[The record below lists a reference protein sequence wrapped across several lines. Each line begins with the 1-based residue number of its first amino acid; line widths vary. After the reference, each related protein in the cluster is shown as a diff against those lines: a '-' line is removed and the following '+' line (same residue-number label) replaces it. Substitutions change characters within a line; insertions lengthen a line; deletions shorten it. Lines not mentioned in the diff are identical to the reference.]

1 MTSIESNV
9 LYINIYI
16 KQEKWNK
23 LHVWKVRY
31 SVPSSLDRIY
41 SDGRR
46 ALILENCIGLPDRIL
61 DVGDAG

>member
-1 MTSIESNV
+1 MFGQRGGGNC
-9 LYINIYI
+9 LYY
-16 KQEKWNK
+16 
-23 LHVWKVRY
+23 Y

-41 SDGRR
+41 SEGRR